1 MPGFKRK
8 VTGDFSG
15 GNQSHTTKNL
25 AGSNQLLHSLNAD
38 FDRKLGG
45 AIGRKGS
52 NVVSGGAIAAY
63 RILAL
68 FVYKYSTTKKYLAVY
83 DNTTNTIIALSDA
96 ANFAGT
102 WATAKSLGT
111 GREVFF
117 ENFIGK
123 VFYFTGQ
130 DTPQYSDDLDASPTW
145 TNVTGAPTA
154 GKFPFVLNQ
163 ALHVLTEAGF
173 LWSSDVVDSTGLA
186 FTSTTWTS
194 RGINPNDGQKCTGA
208 IRHRGRGV
216 LFKEESIYRYDGT
229 NEPEAVIT
237 VGTHSWRSIIIGA
250 DGNLGFHHRRAIYE
264 MGAGMPS
271 PISRPVQK
279 FLDGMDSAN
288 WQYVAA
294 LTDEKCNYY
303 WIGNVTINDP
313 LEFDNGRTYT
323 DVVLVWNVFTRR
335 WSVYTGWNMRSAIFD
350 ETTGKSY
357 FGTAAGKV
365 TEINVAYKDVDG
377 ATENAIDFQVMP
389 YPMDYGYPEKD
400 KTAKLIAATGRL
412 QDQLKAADSYDNL
425 FGEKGL
431 SINMEDG
438 VAQLDKDITFKQLW
452 LYYAESYKDTPP
464 FLESFIMDQVEF
476 FEDTK

>member
-8 VTGDFSG
+8 VIGDFSG

-25 AGSNQLLHSLNAD
+25 AGGNQLLHSLNAD

-52 NVVSGGAIAAY
+52 NVVSGGAVAAY
-63 RILAL
+63 RILNL
-68 FVYKYSTTKKYLAVY
+68 FVYKYSTTKKYLVVY
-83 DNTTNTIIALSDA
+83 DNGTNGIIALSA
-96 ANFAGT
+96 ADHFAGT
-102 WATAKSLGT
+102 FSTKKSLTT
-111 GREVFF
+111 GKDIFL

-123 VFYFTGQ
+123 VFYFNGT
-130 DTPQYSDDLDASPTW
+130 DTPQMASDLTTPTW
-145 TNVTGAPTA
+145 SNVTNAPTD

-186 FTSTTWTS
+186 FTTTTWTS
-194 RGINPNDGQKCTGA
+194 RGINPNDGQKCTFA

-229 NEPEAVIT
+229 NEPEALIT
-237 VGTHSWRSIIIGA
+237 VGTHSWRSVVIGM

-279 FLDGMDSAN
+279 FLDGMDTAN

-294 LTDEKCNYY
+294 IADEKANYY

-313 LEFDNGRTYT
+313 LEFDNGKTYT

-335 WSVYTGWNMRSAIFD
+335 WSVYTGWNMRTCVFD
-350 ETTGKSY
+350 ETTGRGY
-357 FGTAAGKV
+357 FGTAAGKI
-365 TEINVAYKDVDG
+365 TEINVAYADVDG
-377 ATENAIDFQVMP
+377 ATTTAIDFQAMP
-389 YPMDYGYPEKD
+389 FPMDYGYPEKD
-400 KTAKLIAATGRL
+400 KNANIIAATGRL
-412 QDQLKAADSYDNL
+412 QDQLKAATSYAHL
-425 FGEKGL
+425 FGEQGL
-431 SINMEDG
+431 SISMVDG
-438 VAQLDKDITFKQLW
+438 VAQLEQEITFRELW
-452 LYYAESYKDTPP
+452 LYYAESYIDTPP
-464 FLESFIMDQVEF
+464 FLESIIIDEVEF
-476 FEDTK
+476 FGDTK